1 MHHITAS
8 CIITDQVVYTN
19 GKAVFESPST
29 GIQDF
34 LLSVYQHTGVQYPKF
49 YKMDNLSKL
58 GWLTCEL
65 LLREGFRAADYR
77 PEEVAVV
84 LSNANA
90 SLDTDYKYFATVKEI
105 PSPAVFVYTLPNIMI
120 GEICIR
126 HHFKGEN
133 AFFIFDAFNAGFLAQ
148 YVHGLM
154 ESGSARACICGWVD
168 VMGEEYK
175 AALFLVEKADGM
187 TGPAGSTSLA
197 GDNATPL
204 SAENINRLFHQ
215 NTRHE

>member
-1 MHHITAS
+1 MEHITAT
-8 CIITDQVVYTN
+8 CIISDHVVYTN
-19 GKAVFESPST
+19 GKAVFEPPSAE
-29 GIQDF
+29 GQDF

-58 GWLTCEL
+58 GWLACEL
-65 LLREGFRAADYR
+65 LLRQGFRSADYR

-90 SLDTDYKYFATVKEI
+90 SLDTDYKYFATVKDI

-133 AFFIFDAFNAGFLAQ
+133 AFFVFESFNAAFLAQ

-154 ESGSARACICGWVD
+154 KNGSARACICGWVD
-168 VMGEEYK
+168 LLGEEYK
-175 AALFLVEKADGM
+175 AALFLVEE
-187 TGPAGSTSLA
+187 AGGA
-197 GDNATPL
+197 MPL
-204 SAENINRLFHQ
+204 SAENINQLFQ
-215 NTRHE
+215 INTRHE

>member
-1 MHHITAS
+1 MEYITAS
-8 CIITDQVVYTN
+8 CIISDHVVCTN
-19 GKAVFESPST
+19 ESAVFEPPAMN
-29 GIQDF
+29 GQDF
-34 LLSVYQHTGVQYPKF
+34 LLSVYQHIGVQYPKF

-65 LLREGFRAADYR
+65 LLREGFRSTDYR

-90 SLDTDYKYFATVKEI
+90 SLDTDYKYFATVKDI

-126 HHFKGEN
+126 HQFKGEN
-133 AFFIFDAFNAGFLAQ
+133 AFFVFESFNAAFLAQ

-154 ESGSARACICGWVD
+154 ENGSARACICGWVD
-168 VMGEEYK
+168 VLGEEYK
-175 AALFLVEKADGM
+175 AALFLVEEA
-187 TGPAGSTSLA
+187 AGEM
-197 GDNATPL
+197 PL
-204 SAENINRLFHQ
+204 SAENLNKLFHL

>member
-1 MHHITAS
+1 MSHITAS
-8 CIITDQVVYTN
+8 CIISDHVVYTN
-19 GKAVFESPST
+19 GKAVFEPPAAD
-29 GIQDF
+29 GPDF
-34 LLSVYQHTGVQYPKF
+34 LLSVYQHIGVQYPKF

-58 GWLTCEL
+58 GWLACEL
-65 LLREGFRAADYR
+65 LLREGFRSTDYR
-77 PEEVAVV
+77 PEEIAIV

-90 SLDTDYKYFATVKEI
+90 SLDTDDKYFATVKDI

-133 AFFIFDAFNAGFLAQ
+133 AFFIFESFNAAFLAQ
-148 YVHGLM
+148 YVNGLM

-168 VMGEEYK
+168 VLGEEYK
-175 AALFLVEKADGM
+175 AALFLIEKVR
-187 TGPAGSTSLA
+187 SSI
-197 GDNATPL
+197 PL
-204 SAENINRLFHQ
+204 SAENLDKIFHPQ

>member
-1 MHHITAS
+1 MRYITAT
-8 CIITDQVVYTN
+8 CIISDHVVHTN
-19 GKAVFESPST
+19 GKAVFEAPAT
-29 GIQDF
+29 GGQDF
-34 LLSVYQHTGVQYPKF
+34 LLSVYQHTDVQYPKF

-58 GWLTCEL
+58 GWLACEL
-65 LLREGFRAADYR
+65 LLWQGFRRTDYR

-90 SLDTDYKYFATVKEI
+90 SLDTDYKYFATVKDI

-126 HHFKGEN
+126 HQFKGEN
-133 AFFIFDAFNAGFLAQ
+133 AFFVFESFNAAFLAQ

-168 VMGEEYK
+168 VLGEEYK
-175 AALFLVEKADGM
+175 AALFLVEEA
-187 TGPAGSTSLA
+187 AGEMPLS
-197 GDNATPL
+197 GNPIPL
-204 SAENINRLFHQ
+204 SAENLNKLFHL

>member
-1 MHHITAS
+1 MEYITAS
-8 CIITDQVVYTN
+8 CIISDHVVYTN
-19 GKAVFESPST
+19 GKAVFELPAAN
-29 GIQDF
+29 GQDF

-58 GWLTCEL
+58 GWLAAEL
-65 LLREGFRAADYR
+65 LLREGFRSTDYR

-90 SLDTDYKYFATVKEI
+90 SLDTDYKYYATVKDI

-133 AFFIFDAFNAGFLAQ
+133 AFFVLESFNAALLAQ

-154 ESGSARACICGWVD
+154 ESDSARACICGWVD
-168 VMGEEYK
+168 VLGEEYK
-175 AALFLVEKADGM
+175 AALFLIEKVR
-187 TGPAGSTSLA
+187 SSIS
-197 GDNATPL
+197 L
-204 SAENINRLFHQ
+204 SAENLDRIFHLQ

>member
-1 MHHITAS
+1 MRYITAS
-8 CIITDQVVYTN
+8 CIISDHIVHTN
-19 GKAVFESPST
+19 GKTVFEAPAAE
-29 GIQDF
+29 GQDF
-34 LLSVYQHTGVQYPKF
+34 LLAVYQHTGVQYPKF

-58 GWLTCEL
+58 GWLACEW
-65 LLREGFRAADYR
+65 LLRQGFRRTDYK

-90 SLDTDYKYFATVKEI
+90 SLDTDYKYFATVKDI

-133 AFFIFDAFNAGFLAQ
+133 AFFVFESFHAAFLAQ
-148 YVHGLM
+148 YVHGLI

-168 VMGEEYK
+168 VLGEEYK
-175 AALFLVEKADGM
+175 AALFLVEEA
-187 TGPAGSTSLA
+187 AGEM
-197 GDNATPL
+197 PL
-204 SAENINRLFHQ
+204 SAENLNKLFHL
-215 NTRHE
+215 NIRHE